1 MKLNKVVP
9 DISPYKSMLYIQWVA
24 GFFDQ
29 VGTNDYYELCSVP
42 IVHAISVM

>member
-24 GFFDQ
+24 GFF
-29 VGTNDYYELCSVP
+29 
-42 IVHAISVM
+42 